1 MVSGEGFRTTQAS
14 GLGSPGVVIRG
25 SSEIFPGFVELRFEV
40 LGFGVEGSVVL
51 SESGAIRT
59 LLLFL
64 LLLLLCRS
72 LCCCSFSVDIM
83 LAFGGRT
90 VSQVLGL
97 FRTPPQD
104 FKTQL
109 LTRNPVLV
117 PHQNSPRLGKDSA
130 WATTLWENGQHRT
143 AEV

>member
-1 MVSGEGFRTTQAS
+1 MVSGEGFRTTEAS

-40 LGFGVEGSVVL
+40 SGLGFGVEGSVVL

-83 LAFGGRT
+83 LAFG
-90 VSQVLGL
+90 
-97 FRTPPQD
+97 
-104 FKTQL
+104 
-109 LTRNPVLV
+109 
-117 PHQNSPRLGKDSA
+117 
-130 WATTLWENGQHRT
+130 
-143 AEV
+143 